1 MHNHIIKFLLLL
13 LLPAACA
20 TGTAAQEKFERG
32 LEQIAFIP
40 RGQWITGINVSYAQ
54 SDFDNYKFLIIEN
67 LGGDTYT
74 FKLSPMLLYAF
85 DDNLAAGGRFAYS
98 RSRTR
103 LNDSDIV
110 LDSETSYAPEQL
122 YMISHS
128 YSGTASFRNYV
139 SLGRSMRFAFFN
151 EVQLNIGGGQSKV
164 VNGEN
169 DDITGTYARN
179 FSAGIGLTPGM
190 IMFLNNYSAIEVSI
204 GVLGFNYNHTKATT
218 DRIYVANT
226 HNKTANFKIN
236 LFSISFGVAF
246 YL

>member
-1 MHNHIIKFLLLL
+1 MLMLASTCQQH
-13 LLPAACA
+13 A
-20 TGTAAQEKFERG
+20 AAQEKFERG

-40 RGQWITGINVSYAQ
+40 RGQWITGVNVSYTQ

-67 LGGDTYT
+67 LGGDTYS

-85 DDNLAAGGRFAYS
+85 QDNLAAGGRFAYT

-103 LNDSDIV
+103 LNSSDIV
-110 LDSETSYAPEQL
+110 LDSETSYDPGQL
-122 YMISHS
+122 FLISHN
-128 YSGTASFRNYV
+128 YTGTASFRNYV

-151 EVQLNIGGGQSKV
+151 EVQLRIGGGQSKV
-164 VNGEN
+164 INGEG
-169 DDITGTYARN
+169 DDLTGTYART

-190 IMFLNNYSAIEVSI
+190 VMFLNNYSAIEVSI
-204 GVLGFNYNHTKATT
+204 GVLGFNYSNTKATT
-218 DRIYVANT
+218 DRIYVA
-226 HNKTANFKIN
+226 KTDVKSANFKIN